1 MGWIKNKSYKK
12 ENRGKGEEEIKDKNN
27 IRKVAKTEGASS
39 LKGLTGFP
47 TDLH

>member
-27 IRKVAKTEGASS
+27 IRKVVKIEGVFF
-39 LKGLTGFP
+39 LKGLIGFLI
-47 TDLH
+47 DLY